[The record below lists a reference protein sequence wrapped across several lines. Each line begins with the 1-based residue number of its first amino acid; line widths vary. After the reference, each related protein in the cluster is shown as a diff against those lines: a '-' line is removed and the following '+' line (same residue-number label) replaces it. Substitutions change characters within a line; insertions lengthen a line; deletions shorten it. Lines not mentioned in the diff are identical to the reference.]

1 MHQQKLVALHIC
13 SLFFVFV
20 AEKSVA
26 GPVRQN
32 YKEGASVQ
40 EESIEADTTKEYQSS
55 VVSVQTGKKLAVF
68 EFEGKDISAP
78 LITKM
83 TEEFRNTVRDLRIFE
98 VQDRSL
104 TQRVNILLPETTDY
118 WDCWDIDCALERGR
132 LLDVNYVI
140 AGTIQE
146 FEDFDSG
153 AEGKISYLIQ
163 GRLYSIDMET
173 LSSNFSMSSTGI
185 TDSLLLGMKKLAYDV
200 SGLPIPDSLGVT
212 NDTTNVID
220 LSLEKRR
227 LRILDLRIPEKI
239 KSLAL
244 STVVPGTG
252 QIYSKRKYVGMGIL
266 ATEIFLA
273 GFAFI
278 WHSDYQQS
286 WGGFENTYE
295 RYQRLSDPRQIQEL
309 RPKVIKY
316 ANDTRRYNNL
326 MKGIRNLGISV
337 WVVNMVHAYI
347 VGPEE
352 VYDGGKFFGG
362 SPWDSKNI
370 YGKSSSVLVQD
381 FISGFGLQGSIQRP
395 LSKSEALAEFRNH
408 TSGGLKLR
416 TPFEINLRSLQVSLQ
431 YEITN
436 YTFDKQNYD
445 KENAISGLSR
455 ALVFNIDISRLNKI
469 GGKKLEKNIL
479 VGRSTATH
487 GKGILTGFE
496 ILYNIDSN
504 LPISV
509 GFFGRTNIIN
519 SVDYDV
525 LSWITLGAN
534 LGIDIP

>member
-445 KENAISGLSR
+445 KENAIAGLSR
-455 ALVFNIDISRLNKI
+455 ALVFNIDISRLNKL

>member
-416 TPFEINLRSLQVSLQ
+416 TPFEIKLRSLQVSLQ

>member
-1 MHQQKLVALHIC
+1 MHRQKLVVLHIFW
-13 SLFFVFV
+13 FFLVLV
-20 AEKSVA
+20 AERSVA
-26 GPVRQN
+26 KPAPQR
-32 YKEGASVQ
+32 YKDQASIPA
-40 EESIEADTTKEYQSS
+40 ESIEQDTARKYQSS
-55 VVSVQTGKKLAVF
+55 VISVQTGKKLAVF
-68 EFEGKDISAP
+68 EFEGKDISTP

-104 TQRVNILLPETTDY
+104 TQRVNILSPETTDY
-118 WDCWDIDCALERGR
+118 WDCWDIDCALERGK

-153 AEGKISYLIQ
+153 SDGKISYLIQ

-173 LSSNFSMSSTGI
+173 LTSNFSISSTGI
-185 TDSLLLGMKKLAYDV
+185 TDSLLIGMKKLAYDV
-200 SGLPIPDSLGVT
+200 SGLPIPDSLGAPT
-212 NDTTNVID
+212 DTINLED
-220 LSLEKRR
+220 LSIEKRKIK
-227 LRILDLRIPEKI
+227 ILDIRIPEKI

-252 QIYSKRKYVGMGIL
+252 QMYSQRKYVGMGIL

-278 WHSDYQQS
+278 WHSDYKQS

-295 RYQRLSDPRQIQEL
+295 RYQRLSDPREIQEL

-326 MKGIRNLGISV
+326 MKGIRNLGVGI
-337 WVVNMVHAYI
+337 WLANMVHAYI

-362 SPWDSKNI
+362 SPWDSRNT

-395 LSKSEALAEFRNH
+395 LSKSEVLAEFRNH
-408 TSGGLKLR
+408 TSGGLKLK
-416 TPFEINLRSLQVSLQ
+416 TPFEINIRSFRISLQ
-431 YEITN
+431 YEVSN

-445 KENAISGLSR
+445 KENAISGFNKT
-455 ALVFNIDISRLNKI
+455 LVFNIDLSKINKI
-469 GGKKLEKNIL
+469 GGKNLEKNIL
-479 VGRSTATH
+479 FGRSSSDH
-487 GKGILTGFE
+487 GKGIITGFE
-496 ILYNIDSN
+496 ALYNIDAN
-504 LPISV
+504 LPISI

-519 SVDYDV
+519 STKYDI

>member
-1 MHQQKLVALHIC
+1 MHQQKLVVLHIFW
-13 SLFFVFV
+13 FFLVLAVERSV
-20 AEKSVA
+20 AEPAPQK
-26 GPVRQN
+26 
-32 YKEGASVQ
+32 YKDEMSIPA
-40 EESIEADTTKEYQSS
+40 ESIEPDTARKYKSS

-118 WDCWDIDCALERGR
+118 WNCWDIDCALERGR

-146 FEDFDSG
+146 FEDFDSSSD
-153 AEGKISYLIQ
+153 AKISYLIQ

-173 LSSNFSMSSTGI
+173 LTSNFSISSTGI
-185 TDSLLLGMKKLAYDV
+185 TDSLLIGMKKLAYDV
-200 SGLPIPDSLGVT
+200 SGLPIPDSLGVAT
-212 NDTTNVID
+212 DTTNSID
-220 LSLEKRR
+220 LSMQKRR
-227 LRILDLRIPEKI
+227 FRILDIKIPEKI

-252 QIYSKRKYVGMGIL
+252 QMYSQRKYVGMGIL

-337 WVVNMVHAYI
+337 WVLNMVHAYI

-352 VYDGGKFFGG
+352 VYDGGNFFGG
-362 SPWDSKNI
+362 SPWGSKNI

-408 TSGGLKLR
+408 TSGGLKLK
-416 TPFEINLRSLQVSLQ
+416 TPFEINLRSFQISLQ

-445 KENAISGLSR
+445 KENAISGLNR
-455 ALVFNIDISRLNKI
+455 ALVFKIDISKLNKI

-504 LPISV
+504 LPISI

-519 SVDYDV
+519 SVDYDI

>member
-1 MHQQKLVALHIC
+1 MHQQKLVILH
-13 SLFFVFV
+13 LYWVFLVLV
-20 AEKSVA
+20 AEQSAA
-26 GPVRQN
+26 GPMPQN
-32 YKEGASVQ
+32 FEDEISRSVG
-40 EESIEADTTKEYQSS
+40 SAEADTIGQYRSS
-55 VVSVQTGKKLAVF
+55 MVSLQTGKKLAVF

-83 TEEFRNTVRDLRIFE
+83 TEEFRNTVRDLKIFE

-104 TQRVNILLPETTDY
+104 TQRVNIYKPETQDY
-118 WDCWDIDCALERGR
+118 WDCWDIHCALERGR

-153 AEGKISYLIQ
+153 SEGKISYLIQ

-173 LSSNFSMSSTGI
+173 LTNNFSISSTGI
-185 TDSLLLGMKKLAYDV
+185 TDSLLIGMKKLAYDV
-200 SGLPIPDSLGVT
+200 SGLPIPDSLGVLS
-212 NDTTNVID
+212 DTTNVSD

-227 LRILDLRIPEKI
+227 FRFLDLRIPEKI

-252 QIYSKRKYVGMGIL
+252 QIYSKRKYLGMGIL
-266 ATEIFLA
+266 ATEIFLG

-278 WHSDYQQS
+278 WHADYQQS
-286 WGGFENTYE
+286 WGGFENTYD
-295 RYQRLSDPRQIQEL
+295 RYQRLDDPREIQEL
-309 RPKVIKY
+309 RPRVIKY

-326 MKGIRNLGISV
+326 MKGIRNLGIGI
-337 WVVNMVHAYI
+337 WVANMVHAYL

-362 SPWDSKNI
+362 SPWGAKNN
-370 YGKSSSVLVQD
+370 YGKSANVLVQD
-381 FISGFGLQGSIQRP
+381 FISGFGLQGSVLRP
-395 LSKSEALAEFRNH
+395 LGKNEPLAEYRNH
-408 TSGGLKLR
+408 TSGGLKLK
-416 TPFEINLRSLQVSLQ
+416 TPFKINYRSLQVSLE

-445 KENAISGLSR
+445 KENAIAGLNR
-455 ALVFNIDISRLNKI
+455 ALVINLDVSRINKI
-469 GGKKLEKNIL
+469 GGKNLEKNIL
-479 VGRSTATH
+479 LGRSSSPH
-487 GKGILTGFE
+487 GKGIITGFE
-496 ILYNIDSN
+496 ALYNVDAN

-509 GFFGRTNIIN
+509 GVFGRTNIIN
-519 SVDYDV
+519 STDYEV
-525 LSWITLGAN
+525 LSWITVGAN